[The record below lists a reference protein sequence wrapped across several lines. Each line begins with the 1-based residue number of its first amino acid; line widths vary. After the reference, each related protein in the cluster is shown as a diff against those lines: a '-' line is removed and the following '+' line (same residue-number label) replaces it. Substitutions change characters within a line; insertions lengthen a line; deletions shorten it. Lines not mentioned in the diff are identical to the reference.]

1 MSFRHREAGNES
13 SDGFSVRA
21 SVSKS
26 HIYAFERV
34 VCVCQIEEVIND
46 FVQPTSN
53 AQSTSSRRNNDVR
66 QDLIARRA
74 VHQAEMKRLDEEIR
88 VIEDLRRQQIQ
99 SIQDITQQI
108 GALDERVASGPAII
122 QNYFDEF
129 EWSGRLRE
137 QMRKVF
143 GIENFRL
150 AQEGYA
156 IFTTTVTAR
165 SEYRKH
171 SVCNANMDGR
181 DIICIMPTGKWDI
194 VPFPFRAVSIY
205 GSLLT
210 QGPGNHLRISY
221 LRR

>member
-1 MSFRHREAGNES
+1 M
-13 SDGFSVRA
+13 
-21 SVSKS
+21 
-26 HIYAFERV
+26 
-34 VCVCQIEEVIND
+34 CVCQIEQARND
-46 FVQPTSN
+46 FVQPNNN
-53 AQSTSSRRNNDVR
+53 AQLRRNNDVR
-66 QDLIARRA
+66 QDLIAQRT
-74 VHQAEMKRLDEEIR
+74 VHQADLKRLDEEIR

-99 SIQDITQQI
+99 SIQDITEQI
-108 GALDERVASGPAII
+108 DALDERVANVI

-137 QMRKVF
+137 QMRRVF

-156 IFTTTVTAR
+156 IFTTGAVR
-165 SEYRKH
+165 SEYRKY

-194 VPFPFRAVSIY
+194 VLLSFRAISINEA
-205 GSLLT
+205 SLT
-210 QGPGNHLRISY
+210 QGRGNHLHTSY

>member
-1 MSFRHREAGNES
+1 M
-13 SDGFSVRA
+13 
-21 SVSKS
+21 
-26 HIYAFERV
+26 
-34 VCVCQIEEVIND
+34 CVCQIEQAIND
-46 FVQPTSN
+46 FVQPSGN
-53 AQSTSSRRNNDVR
+53 VQSRRNNNVR
-66 QDLIARRA
+66 QDLIARRV
-74 VHQAEMKRLDEEIR
+74 VHQADLKRLDEEIR

-99 SIQDITQQI
+99 SIQDITEQI
-108 GALDERVASGPAII
+108 DALDERVANVI

-156 IFTTTVTAR
+156 IFTTRTAR

-194 VPFPFRAVSIY
+194 APFSFQVVSIN
-205 GSLLT
+205 GALLT
-210 QGPGNHLRISY
+210 QGPGNHLHTSY
-221 LRR
+221 LPR

>member
-1 MSFRHREAGNES
+1 MSFRHREAGDES

-26 HIYAFERV
+26 QIDAFKRV
-34 VCVCQIEEVIND
+34 VCMYQIEETIND

-53 AQSTSSRRNNDVR
+53 AQSGSASRRNNDVR
-66 QDLIARRA
+66 QDLIARRT
-74 VHQAEMKRLDEEIR
+74 VHQAELKRLDEEIR

-108 GALDERVASGPAII
+108 GALDERVANGPAVI

-129 EWSGRLRE
+129 EWSGRLRQ

-156 IFTTTVTAR
+156 SLTTTGTAR

-181 DIICIMPTGKWDI
+181 DIICIMPTGK
-194 VPFPFRAVSIY
+194 
-205 GSLLT
+205 
-210 QGPGNHLRISY
+210 
-221 LRR
+221 

>member
-1 MSFRHREAGNES
+1 MKAQMNSLCVLQCQNPKSTRLN
-13 SDGFSVRA
+13 
-21 SVSKS
+21 VSL
-26 HIYAFERV
+26 R
-34 VCVCQIEEVIND
+34 VCQIEEVIND

-53 AQSTSSRRNNDVR
+53 AQSSSASRRNNDVR

-74 VHQAEMKRLDEEIR
+74 VHQAELKRLDEEIHA
-88 VIEDLRRQQIQ
+88 IEGLRRRQIQ

-108 GALDERVASGPAII
+108 GSLDERVASGPAVI

-129 EWSGRLRE
+129 EWSGRLRD

-156 IFTTTVTAR
+156 IFTTRTAC

-194 VPFPFRAVSIY
+194 
-205 GSLLT
+205 L
-210 QGPGNHLRISY
+210 
-221 LRR
+221 